1 MEGFFMRRRV
11 LIFIAVIAIPFL
23 ILLADHFL
31 LKEDIHLSYDY
42 DSSAQWHQIVENAD
56 AYPLELIDLALK
68 NKETIP
74 FVADYPWTHDQA
86 TSTNV
91 QQDLQTGT
99 MPLLLQWDKR
109 WGYKQYGNQM
119 MAINGCGPTC
129 LSMVVS
135 YLTQNGRYSPYYMA
149 QYSEQNG
156 YYCDLGTSWQF
167 MINGAKACGVNARQ
181 ISLNQETVISKLQM
195 GQPIICSVSQ
205 GIFTSTGHFI
215 VLSEYQDGKIKVL
228 DPNSEKKS
236 NYYSFDELYSQIKN
250 LWVYSMN
257 SF

>member
-1 MEGFFMRRRV
+1 MRRRV
-11 LIFIAVIAIPFL
+11 LIFIAVLVIPFL

-42 DSSAQWHQIVENAD
+42 DSSTQWHQIVENTD
-56 AYPLELIDLALK
+56 AYPLELIDLALR

-74 FVADYPWTHDQA
+74 FVADYPWAHNQA

-91 QQDLQTGT
+91 QQDLQKGT
-99 MPLLLQWDKR
+99 IPLLLQWDKR
-109 WGYKQYGNQM
+109 WGYKRYGNQM

-156 YYCDLGTSWQF
+156 YNCDQGTSWQF
-167 MINGAKACGVNARQ
+167 MINGARACGVNARQ
-181 ISLNQETVISKLQM
+181 ISLDEDIIVSRLIHR
-195 GQPIICSVSQ
+195 QPIICSVSK
-205 GIFTSTGHFI
+205 GTFTSTGHFI
-215 VLSEYQDGKIKVL
+215 VLSEYRNGKIKVL
-228 DPNSEKKS
+228 DPNSKKKS
-236 NYYSFDELYSQIKN
+236 DYYSFEELSSQIKN
-250 LWVYSMN
+250 LWAYSMN